1 MNLPNSVALIDI
13 EESKKIELDI
23 LSYFARFCEEHG
35 LRYFLAYGTLIGAVR
50 HKGFIP
56 WDDDVDVQMPREDYN
71 RLIEIFND
79 QKEIE
84 HLTLV
89 SPEDKISRHSM
100 VKIIDTR
107 TVKIE
112 KSVDYK
118 NGYLGIDIDVFPLDG
133 QPVDKDAYEKWYN
146 KLHKI
151 YWFYL
156 INIMDP
162 AVSIKRRVAIPLI
175 RVLFNKKRL
184 KKKADKLH
192 AAYPYE
198 ISQYVGVI
206 ETPFDYKTDRV
217 DKKHYEDFAMLE
229 FEGQLFRA
237 PVGYHE
243 VLSTVYGDYMKL
255 PPEEEQVTHH
265 SNHSYWVLEA
275 QSKKD

>member
-1 MNLPNSVALIDI
+1 MKSPNSVSLIEL
-13 EESKKIELDI
+13 EESKKIELEI

-79 QKEIE
+79 QKQIE

-89 SPEDKISRHSM
+89 SPEDKISRHSI

-118 NGYLGIDIDVFPLDG
+118 YGNLGIDIDVFPLDG
-133 QPVDKDAYEKWYN
+133 QPSDQDIYEKWYEKLN
-146 KLHKI
+146 KV
-151 YWFYL
+151 YWLYL
-156 INIMDP
+156 INILDP
-162 AVSIKRRVAIPLI
+162 AVSIKKRVAVPLI
-175 RVLFNKKRL
+175 RVFFNKKRM
-184 KKKADKLH
+184 KKKADRLH

-198 ISQYVGVI
+198 ASQYVGTI
-206 ETPFDYKTDRV
+206 ACAFNSRKNRA
-217 DKKHYEDFAMLE
+217 DKKYYDNFVMLE
-229 FEGQLFRA
+229 FEGQFFRA
-237 PVGYHE
+237 PEGYE
-243 VLSTVYGDYMKL
+243 EILSTIYGDYMKL

-265 SNHSYWVLEA
+265 SNYSYWISDYQDEE
-275 QSKKD
+275 K